1 MATICES
8 AFSQSWFLSDT
19 PSVNNTLRQRYLS
32 AAFSLYPTNINVI
45 SDIVWFALFSKRCI
59 PASCNYYSVSDATF
73 IFQSLRVDRDTTE
86 PQRET
91 LWYIYFLLN
100 MQQRSFSC
108 VVFSTRKKKKKVNKV
123 KWMQEVAGQRE
134 FIWHCSFNR
143 SRCPS
148 NSLPSSAA
156 YSGCA
161 DWMQQLQQSEMEVSS
176 RYLTQQHALSVID
189 RERGAC
195 ASL

>member
-1 MATICES
+1 MSYQILSGLLYFQRDVFPHHVITTLLAMQRLSFKPTRGPRHDWAS
-8 AFSQSWFLSDT
+8 ARDL
-19 PSVNNTLRQRYLS
+19 
-32 AAFSLYPTNINVI
+32 VI
-45 SDIVWFALFSKRCI
+45 HLFSVKY
-59 PASCNYYSVSDATF
+59 AAKVF
-73 IFQSLRVDRDTTE
+73 
-86 PQRET
+86 
-91 LWYIYFLLN
+91 FLCCL
-100 MQQRSFSC
+100 QHTQ
-108 VVFSTRKKKKKVNKV
+108 KKKKKVNKV